1 MAFPVPALPQTCST
15 RPAIRVRLA
24 CSGLVCCSLRTVQR
38 WHCAPP
44 WPAAAWSHTKPS
56 NLTTRSPAVSA
67 SYRLATICFFGGV
80 LMTGLLDACVHA
92 MMHWAARRKRR
103 VDGGRAGP
111 PCCSDEGTAHDMCA
125 SPGIVSPASS
135 ECGEEHPIALR
146 HHSCAEQPKQLC
158 SSCAAIDAAYA
169 KEAAASTSEGSQ
181 RESEMEMGSLSFA
194 GKEVAATPPR
204 ISVRRQPCCAGN
216 PDCCGPTAR
225 CYNTGGG
232 PAAADIVLGTEAA
245 EVVAVLQSDPH
256 TQDLLRMGECCWP

>member
-1 MAFPVPALPQTCST
+1 ML
-15 RPAIRVRLA
+15 L
-24 CSGLVCCSLRTVQR
+24 
-38 WHCAPP
+38 
-44 WPAAAWSHTKPS
+44 
-56 NLTTRSPAVSA
+56 
-67 SYRLATICFFGGV
+67 
-80 LMTGLLDACVHA
+80 TGLLDACVHA
-92 MMHWAARRKRR
+92 MMHWAARRRRR

-111 PCCSDEGTAHDMCA
+111 PCCSEEGAAHDMCA
-125 SPGIVSPASS
+125 SPGIASPASS

-194 GKEVAATPPR
+194 GKEPAATPPR

-225 CYNTGGG
+225 CYNTGLG
-232 PAAADIVLGTEAA
+232 PAAAEIEPGTEAA

-256 TQDLLRMGECCWP
+256 TQDLLRMGESRGAAGCKWAGGTHEQLALHVLRCASQHHSRCSMHSMAAAAAAALARWAAARPACPGCR